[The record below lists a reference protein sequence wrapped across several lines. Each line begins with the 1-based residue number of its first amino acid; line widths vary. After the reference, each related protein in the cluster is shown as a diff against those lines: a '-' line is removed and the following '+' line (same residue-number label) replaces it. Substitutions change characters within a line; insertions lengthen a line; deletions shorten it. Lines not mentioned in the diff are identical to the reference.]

1 MKDPY
6 ALLLEHIGRN
16 INLGPAEEELVTGL
30 FRERSLK
37 PKQFLFQEGEILK
50 SQVFVTSGCLRSYA
64 IDHNGFEHIL
74 QFAPE
79 GWWIA
84 DMQSLL
90 DQVPGKLNI
99 DAIQASTLLQI
110 GMSDMERLYREIPQL
125 ERHFRLLLERS
136 VVTYQNRLLDNLSL
150 SARERYEHF
159 CRAYPTLIREL
170 PQKQVASYI
179 GVTPEFLS
187 RMLRQ
192 PASRKG

>member
-1 MKDPY
+1 MST
-6 ALLLEHIGRN
+6 AHNLLLEHIGRH
-16 INLGPAEEELVTGL
+16 LSFSAAEEKRLLSL
-30 FRERSLK
+30 FQERSLK
-37 PKQFLFQEGEILK
+37 PKQFLHHEGEVQK

-74 QFAPE
+74 QFAPA

-90 DQVPGKLNI
+90 DQAPGKLII
-99 DAIQASTLLQI
+99 DAIQTSTFLQI
-110 GMSDMERLYREIPQL
+110 SRSDLDRLYDELPGL

-150 SARERYEHF
+150 SARERYENF
-159 CRAYPTLIREL
+159 CKAYPSLIREL
-170 PQKQVASYI
+170 PQKQVAAYI

-187 RMLRQ
+187 RMLNQ
-192 PASRKG
+192 PASAKG